1 MSSVQQNF
9 IKYLTGL
16 AMQGETPLIVRQK
29 PQLKDGEMQFHANG
43 AIKATWP
50 AYLPTHPI
58 KPDWAIYGNTALF
71 IIDRF
76 DNGKPAASADNCDY
90 VMVMVLDDVGDPE
103 KAPNTPPLQPT
114 WKMETSEGSFQWGY
128 TFSEQ
133 PTKGEFASAIK
144 AIAAAGYT
152 DPGATNPVR
161 NFRLPD
167 SINLKP
173 GKNNFAAKLVEFDP
187 SIEYTLEE
195 ICTAFNVTPE
205 PADTASIRAV
215 RLADD
220 GNDDVVRWLSANS
233 LVLSKP
239 NGQGWM
245 GVVCPN
251 SAEHTDGNPEGRYLP
266 MSRAYCCM
274 HSHCIDFG
282 STEFLEWVERQG
294 GPKHS
299 PGLREELLA
308 SSMNSALSK
317 LKPTEAFPDRG
328 AQIIAEVER
337 KEIGRVEKAEWFK
350 RFAYIQDDDAYFD
363 MDTRVEISRSA
374 FNATFRHIECKSI
387 HNAKR
392 KVEAS
397 VSFDENRQQF
407 GAPAIRALTYAAGE
421 TILCTRDGVVYG
433 NRWKDARP
441 PVQAGSV
448 DLWLDHVQSLVP
460 DVNEREHI
468 LNVMAYKVQHPKVK
482 INHAI
487 LHGGTQGCGKDTMYA
502 PFIWAVCGDFDK
514 NKGLL
519 DGDTL
524 HGQWGYQLEAEILV
538 LNELREPEA
547 KERRAMANKLKPII
561 AAPPDML
568 PINRKGLHPYMML
581 NRLLVLAFS
590 NDPVPIVLD
599 SSDRRW
605 FCTWSSA
612 PKLAED
618 KARALWT
625 WYKTGGFQAVGAW
638 LHARDV
644 SAFNPAAAPMMTEY
658 KRTMILN
665 GMSSAEEFLLDRLE
679 REVGDFSKGVI
690 AAPFHTLRDRLQGE
704 APVGVKIP
712 QGALLHA
719 LTEAGWIDMGRLSS
733 ARHTSKKQV
742 FVSPRIYKQKFSKS
756 ELRDMAEG
764 LPEANVVNIR

>member
-9 IKYLTGL
+9 IEYLTGL
-16 AMQGETPLIVRQK
+16 TFEGETPLIVRQK
-29 PQLKDGEMQFHANG
+29 PQMKDGEIQLHANG

-50 AYLPTHPI
+50 AYLPTHTI

-76 DNGKPAASADNCDY
+76 ENGKVAASADNCDY

-103 KAPNTPPLQPT
+103 KAPNIPPLQPT
-114 WKMETSEGSFQWGY
+114 WKMETSKGSFQWGY
-128 TFSEQ
+128 AFSEQ
-133 PTKGEFASAIK
+133 PTKGEFAAAIK

-161 NFRLPD
+161 NFRLPE

-173 GKNNFAAKLVEFDP
+173 GRDNFASVLTEFDP
-187 SIEYTLEE
+187 KIEYTLEE
-195 ICTAFNVTPE
+195 ICTAFNVAPE
-205 PADTASIRAV
+205 PADTATFRAV
-215 RLADD
+215 RLLDD
-220 GNDDVVRWLSANS
+220 GNDDVVRWLSTNS
-233 LVLSKP
+233 LVISKP

-245 GVVCPN
+245 GIVCPN
-251 SAEHTDGNPEGRYLP
+251 SAEHTDGNPEGRYMPL
-266 MSRAYCCM
+266 SRAYCCL
-274 HSHCIDFG
+274 HSHCVDFG
-282 STEFLEWVERQG
+282 SAAFLEWVERQG

-308 SSMNSALSK
+308 ASMNAALAK
-317 LKPTEAFPDRG
+317 LTPTEAFPDRG
-328 AQIIAEVER
+328 AEIIAEVGRQEV
-337 KEIGRVEKAEWFK
+337 GRVEKAEWFT

-374 FNATFRHIECKSI
+374 FNALFRHITCKSI
-387 HNAKR
+387 HTNR
-392 KVEAS
+392 KIEAS
-397 VSFDENRQQF
+397 IGFDENRQKF
-407 GAPAIRALTYAAGE
+407 GAPAIRALTYASGE
-421 TILCTRDGVVYG
+421 TILCSRDGVVYG

-441 PVQAGSV
+441 PVRAGDVS
-448 DLWLDHVQSLVP
+448 LWLEHCARMIP
-460 DVNEREHI
+460 DVQEREHV
-468 LNVMAYKVQHPKVK
+468 LNVMAYKVQHPEAK

-487 LHGGTQGCGKDTMYA
+487 LHGGTQGNGKDTMYA
-502 PFIWAVCGDFDK
+502 PFIWSVCGDFDK

-519 DGDTL
+519 DGDSL
-524 HGQWGYQLEAEILV
+524 HSQWGYQLEAEILV

-547 KERRAMANKLKPII
+547 KERRAMANRLKPII

-568 PINRKGLHPYMML
+568 PINRKGLHPYMMV
-581 NRLLVLAFS
+581 NRLMVLAFS
-590 NDPVPIVLD
+590 NDAVPIVLD

-605 FCTWSSA
+605 FCTWSNA

-618 KARALWT
+618 KARALWS
-625 WYKTGGFQAVGAW
+625 WYKSGGFQAVGAW

-644 SAFNPAAAPMMTEY
+644 SAFNPSAVPMMTEY

-665 GMSSAEEFLLDRLE
+665 GMSTAEEFLLDRLE
-679 REVGDFSKGVI
+679 REVKDFASGVI
-690 AAPFHTLRDRLQGE
+690 AAPFHNLRDRLQGE

-719 LTEAGWIDMGRLSS
+719 LNEAGWIDMGRLSS
-733 ARHTSKKQV
+733 ARNSSKKQV
-742 FVSPRIYKQKFSKS
+742 FVSPRIHKEKFSKS

-764 LPEANVVNIR
+764 IPSANVVNIR